1 MLLLALILFLSSG
14 VDTDGPEM
22 YEHTQNIYV
31 QDLTNKRIFFRG
43 YQDLSIRYID
53 LKKLSFDQS
62 RFIAIDRNFME
73 GAVDTTANMTPI
85 KNNVVYS
92 TAIP

>member
-1 MLLLALILFLSSG
+1 MALILFLSSG
-14 VDTDGPEM
+14 VDTDGSEM

-43 YQDLSIRYID
+43 YKDLSIRFID

-62 RFIAIDRNFME
+62 RFIPIDRNFMD
-73 GAVDTTANMTPI
+73 GVVDSTANMTPI
-85 KNNVVYS
+85 KSNVIDS
-92 TAIP
+92 TTIP

>member
-1 MLLLALILFLSSG
+1 MALFLFLSSG

-43 YQDLSIRYID
+43 YKDLSIRYID
-53 LKKLSFDQS
+53 LKKISFDQS
-62 RFIAIDRNFME
+62 RFIPIDRNFMD
-73 GAVDTTANMTPI
+73 GAVDATANMTPI
-85 KNNVVYS
+85 KNNVVDN
-92 TAIP
+92 TVIP